1 VKRKVTAILVIS
13 AVLLSLLP
21 MGIVSA
27 AQGTLDY
34 VDPTSAFPQATGT
47 ANVDGSTATN
57 VIKFKVTDGD
67 LNTAAS
73 LTGAHYLLG
82 TAGASDT
89 FAVDSTVQPVVAVSS
104 VYDLQTSS
112 SYIPSVAPDGTSVT
126 VHTIRSEEVATRFT
140 SADVTANV
148 TSDTDL
154 TTDLSNTSR
163 VKISVVDQTGT
174 DATGTTVTVT
184 IKGTSVNPI
193 TLVETAD
200 ATEAETITAATGATA
215 TARTTTFFKAGTVT
229 FQTSATTTG
238 ADGYTLSLVET
249 LTVAAKFTY
258 GKMNDTDSGA
268 GTTASA
274 YSQTVTVTSTS
285 DSSGASLTLLETTS
299 STEAV
304 SKTSGVF
311 QRVVANWST
320 WKAAKSATPVSATGV
335 ALIDGTL
342 RLSITARQVAAS
354 ADAHQ
359 FTSTSNLAAVITA
372 MGVSDPNVTDV
383 STTTVNETKNVAGA
397 TWITNTASAL
407 GLDTASATW
416 AQLDSIVIAVS
427 NNDTVT
433 LTYADANGAVVTK
446 AITVDLSKPA
456 ISGASPAGSSYIN
469 STTPRFE
476 ATINEAGSG
485 LDLTSADTV
494 VVTVD
499 GTVLNEAVT
508 AIGGGVYEIL
518 ALNTGALA
526 AGAHTWSI
534 STVDKV
540 GNTGTTGSLAFTVD
554 TTKPT
559 VTAAAT
565 GIGLKL
571 ATGSTTAYV
580 EFASSDWIRVTMSEK
595 VMGAD
600 AADFDVAGTLA
611 AEVSV
616 QKKVTPLVGSV
627 STDLRTNVYVK
638 AAATLD
644 PAAKPKVSI
653 VGAVTDLAGNA
664 APTGTATGASATPS
678 DQIKPTLTVSVSP
691 TLGKSATVVTITVGS
706 NEALQG
712 DVPSIKVG
720 GVGVATSKAA
730 TNSWTA
736 SYTIGSQG
744 LFSATADATDSAG
757 NAATTVTKTF
767 QGDLAGPALTFNR
780 TADEKIETNDF
791 IYIKV
796 FATAE
801 TGEYTGDTYKTVTIS
816 AATLAKLTKVGGT
829 VDTTTTL
836 ASSVFASTDS
846 ITFDYGAP
854 DLAIGAYKLSVTGT
868 DSAGNAGTA
877 AILTFEVVAQTP
889 ASISVNPGW
898 TLISIPGTPQDKS
911 ISSVLGDSSSSANSI
926 SEVWS
931 FNNATQIW
939 EYAQKVDG
947 VWDGTLIEL
956 TDGRSYF
963 VRATTSDPVKV
974 LVQRFS
980 PQTAQPQ
987 YQLKAGW
994 NGLGYTPA
1002 GGQSIN
1008 SVATYLSSLDHN
1020 SANGGWGVLRWWNTT
1035 AGQYESA
1042 WSNGACTAGFPSLS
1056 GLACVNGNGDNAAAV
1071 QNGQGY
1077 MLFVAKD
1084 VILAP

>member
-1 VKRKVTAILVIS
+1 
-13 AVLLSLLP
+13 

-57 VIKFKVTDGD
+57 IIKFKVTDGD

-89 FAVDSTVQPVVAVSS
+89 FAVDATVQPVVAASS

-112 SYIPSVAPDGTSVT
+112 SYIPSIAPDGSSIT
-126 VHTIRSEEVATRFT
+126 VHTTRSEAVATRFT

-154 TTDLSNTSR
+154 TADLSNTSR
-163 VKISVVDQTGT
+163 VKISVEDQTGT

-184 IKGTSVNPI
+184 IKGTSVNPV

-200 ATEAETITAATGATA
+200 VTEAETITVATGVTS
-215 TARTTTFFKAGTVT
+215 TARTTTFFKAGTVS
-229 FQTSATTTG
+229 FQTSDTTTG
-238 ADGYTLSLVET
+238 ADGYTLSLIET

-258 GKMNDTDSGA
+258 GQMNDTDSGA

-299 STEAV
+299 ATEAI

-311 QRVVANWST
+311 QRVVANWSA

-342 RLSITARQVAAS
+342 RLSITARQVSAA
-354 ADAHQ
+354 AQAHQ
-359 FTSTSNLAAVITA
+359 FVSTDNLAAVILA
-372 MGVSDPNVTDV
+372 MGENDPNVTDV
-383 STTTVNETKNVAGA
+383 ASTTVDERKNAAGA

-407 GLDTASATW
+407 GLNTGTATW
-416 AQLDSIVIAVS
+416 AELDSIVIAVS

-433 LTYADANGAVVTK
+433 LSYADANGAVVTK
-446 AITVDLSKPA
+446 TITVDLSKPA
-456 ISGASPAGSSYIN
+456 ISGSSPAGSSYIN

-485 LDLTSADTV
+485 LDLTSASTV

-499 GTVLNEAVT
+499 AVVLNEAVT
-508 AIGGGVYEIL
+508 AVGGGVYQIL
-518 ALNTGALA
+518 ALNNAALA
-526 AGAHTWSI
+526 AGAHTWSV

-571 ATGSTTAYV
+571 ATGSTTDYV

-595 VMGAD
+595 VMSAD

-611 AEVSV
+611 ADVSV
-616 QKKVTPLVGSV
+616 QKKVTQLVGGA

-638 AAATLD
+638 TAATLD

-678 DQIKPTLTVSVSP
+678 DQIKPTLTLSVSP
-691 TLGKSATVVTITVGS
+691 TLGKSATVVTITVTS

-712 DVPSIKVG
+712 DVPSIKVSA
-720 GVGVATSKAA
+720 VGVATSKVA

-736 SYTIGSQG
+736 SYTISGEGEFEAS
-744 LFSATADATDSAG
+744 ADATDSAG
-757 NAATTVTKTF
+757 NSATMKTAKF
-767 QGDLAGPALTFNR
+767 QGDVTGPVMSFSLVDSNSTTAGVQL
-780 TADEKIETNDF
+780 ETSDVLF
-791 IYIKV
+791 V
-796 FATAE
+796 SVVAAE
-801 TGEYTGDTYKTVTIS
+801 SAEYVGDTHNTVTIS
-816 AATLAKLTKVGGT
+816 AASLSSLTKLGGT
-829 VDTTTTL
+829 VVGTATTL
-836 ASSVFASTDS
+836 AAADFQSTDS
-846 ITFDYGAP
+846 INFVYGAA
-854 DLAIGAYKLSVTGT
+854 DLALGAYKLSVTGT
-868 DSAGNAGTA
+868 DTAGNKGSA
-877 AILTFEVVAQTP
+877 ATQEFEVVAQTSS
-889 ASISVNPGW
+889 SIAVNPGW
-898 TLISIPGTPQDKS
+898 TLISIPGAPQDS
-911 ISSVLGDSSSSANSI
+911 TISGVFEGTNSVT
-926 SEVWS
+926 EVWS
-931 FNNATQIW
+931 FNNASKVW
-939 EYAQKVDG
+939 EYAQLTDG
-947 VWDGTLIEL
+947 VWEGTLIQI
-956 TDGRSYF
+956 TDGRAYF
-963 VRATTSDPVKV
+963 VRATTFAPVKV

-980 PQTAQPQ
+980 PQRVQPQ
-987 YQLKAGW
+987 YALTKGW
-994 NGLGYTPA
+994 NGIGYTPA
-1002 GGQSIN
+1002 GAETSIAA
-1008 SVATYLSSLDHN
+1008 STYLSSLG
-1020 SANGGWGVLRWWNTT
+1020 SGGWGVVRWWNPTLQ
-1035 AGQYESA
+1035 QYESA
-1042 WSNGACTAGFPSLS
+1042 WSTGTCTAGFPSLS
-1056 GLACVNGNGDNAAAV
+1056 GNACSATVAGDAAAV
-1071 QNGQGY
+1071 KAGQGY
-1077 MLFVAKD
+1077 LLYVAKD
-1084 VILAP
+1084 GTLAP